1 MKKLLMALL
10 ALTLSLSS
18 CGFIIVSDGN
28 GKQPEIT
35 TAPDTVDA
43 PIPGDHQDESTA
55 DTSGTEN
62 ISEPEKASDRA
73 KKRVDALQNGD
84 FSGQSFI
91 IATTSKMTFA
101 PEAESYYDMALL
113 LRDSMVEEKYN
124 IEIISVFADDR
135 LIEQELVNSS
145 LAEDYYADLVSVPE
159 YRVGG
164 LAARGVIMNLRNLP
178 FYGTVESYSDNSS
191 AAYAGN
197 AIYADIGAA
206 STDFSKIYAVFF
218 NRSIAEGLGH
228 DIDRMVKDN
237 EWTWESFDK
246 ISRMA
251 NEKLGIIGQ
260 GSYAMGD
267 EYTDV
272 VFRSANISLVDNTLG
287 KDPTISFDSVRLE
300 VAIEQACALIYGNPA
315 AYKLCRLRAGRVCPA
330 RRSRPMRRPSPRAA
344 CPARLIYGN
353 PAAYKPA
360 PSAEKNDIYK
370 LFGEGKILFAVA
382 PLSAVS
388 ELASCNLDWGIAPIP
403 KMNEEQD
410 RYYAYTEAS
419 ASVLA
424 VPSENNKLDVTG
436 LIIGALNTASYE
448 LLSEEYKTH
457 CLYNYFPNI
466 KAMSLM
472 DEILQSITFDFTYL
486 YSSGADL
493 LASATHGAVREARKS
508 TSDYA
513 TDLINARK
521 EAADAQLGELFGEI
535 SFPEEEYPVP
545 PETEELPETEDV
557 PDTETEQE
565 IETETEE
572 AESTES
578 ETN

>member
-315 AYKLCRLRAGRVCPA
+315 AYK
-330 RRSRPMRRPSPRAA
+330 
-344 CPARLIYGN
+344 
-353 PAAYKPA
+353 PA

>member
-43 PIPGDHQDESTA
+43 PISGDHQDESTA

-73 KKRVDALQNGD
+73 KKRVDVLQNGD

-260 GSYAMGD
+260 GSYAMDD

-272 VFRSANISLVDNTLG
+272 VFRSANISLVDNALG
-287 KDPTISFDSVRLE
+287 KDPTISFDSVSLE
-300 VAIEQACALIYGNPA
+300 MAVEQACA
-315 AYKLCRLRAGRVCPA
+315 
-330 RRSRPMRRPSPRAA
+330 
-344 CPARLIYGN
+344 LIYGN

-419 ASVLA
+419 AAVLA

-436 LIIGALNTASYE
+436 LVIGALNTASYE

-457 CLYNYFPNI
+457 CLYNYLPNI

-535 SFPEEEYPVP
+535 SFPEDEYPVP

-565 IETETEE
+565 LETETEE

>member
-43 PIPGDHQDESTA
+43 PISGDHQDESTA
-55 DTSGTEN
+55 DTSGTEEN

-218 NRSIAEGLGH
+218 NRSITEGLGH

-287 KDPTISFDSVRLE
+287 KDPTISFDSVSLE
-300 VAIEQACALIYGNPA
+300 MAIEQACA
-315 AYKLCRLRAGRVCPA
+315 
-330 RRSRPMRRPSPRAA
+330 
-344 CPARLIYGN
+344 LIYGN

-419 ASVLA
+419 AAVLA
-424 VPSENNKLDVTG
+424 VPSENNKLDVTA

-472 DEILQSITFDFTYL
+472 DHVLQSITFDFTYL

-572 AESTES
+572 AESTEN

>member
-10 ALTLSLSS
+10 ALTLLLSS

-28 GKQPEIT
+28 EKQPEIT

-43 PIPGDHQDESTA
+43 PISGDHQDESTA

-272 VFRSANISLVDNTLG
+272 VFRSANISLVDNALG
-287 KDPTISFDSVRLE
+287 KDPTISFDSVSLE
-300 VAIEQACALIYGNPA
+300 MAIEQACA
-315 AYKLCRLRAGRVCPA
+315 
-330 RRSRPMRRPSPRAA
+330 
-344 CPARLIYGN
+344 LIYGN

-382 PLSAVS
+382 PLSVVS

-419 ASVLA
+419 AAVLA

-472 DEILQSITFDFTYL
+472 DHVLQSITFDFTYL

-545 PETEELPETEDV
+545 PETEELPETENV

-565 IETETEE
+565 TETETEE

>member
-43 PIPGDHQDESTA
+43 QIPGDHQDESTA
-55 DTSGTEN
+55 DTSETEN

-101 PEAESYYDMALL
+101 PEGESYYEMALL
-113 LRDSMVEEKYN
+113 LRDSIVEEKYN

-159 YRVGG
+159 YRIGG
-164 LAARGVIMNLRNLP
+164 LASRGVIMNLRNLP

-315 AYKLCRLRAGRVCPA
+315 AYK
-330 RRSRPMRRPSPRAA
+330 
-344 CPARLIYGN
+344 
-353 PAAYKPA
+353 PA

-436 LIIGALNTASYE
+436 LVIGALNTASYE

-535 SFPEEEYPVP
+535 SFPEEEYPVS

-572 AESTES
+572 AESTEN